1 MWKNITPIALF
12 AITLAACGLDGGGG
26 TENTESAATF
36 GSEGTPSSLVRLA
49 VQGGPNPSPL
59 TITLKNDGDCALSY
73 TVLSIVTVD
82 GQSWFSVSPAAG
94 TLASLNSA
102 ALSVSI
108 DVIHTALTPGTYT
121 GTITITGSCETT
133 GDPAL
138 GSPLTIPV
146 NLTVTPIEI
155 PDTLITSNP
164 PNPSAVASAS
174 FTFISTVA
182 GATFECSI
190 DAGAFTACLS
200 PKDYTALPDGSHTF
214 DVRATDAAGNTDPTP
229 ASFTWVID
237 TTIANLTAIAV
248 TPRDAA
254 VAKGSVRS
262 FTATGTYS
270 DNTAQDITNLVTW
283 SSSNTSVATV
293 SAGGSVSGVAV
304 GTTTITATL
313 GGVSGQT
320 TLTVSATALPR
331 TGQVACYSETGAN
344 RECSGTGEDGERQA
358 GVAWPVPRFV
368 LLVDPASNGN
378 CVADQLTGLEWVRVP
393 DTTLWIWTGN
403 PSVFTYAAAFDLC
416 GANDW
421 RLPNRRELRSLIH
434 YGQINTAAWLND
446 PAQGF
451 SNIQGGTTSIYWTST
466 TDANDSASAWS
477 VYMGNGVTVGKDK
490 GIIYYVW
497 LVRTPAIPAPA
508 APARTGQTIS
518 YATEDDGAL
527 QAGVVWP
534 DPRFT

>member
-1 MWKNITPIALF
+1 MNVQHECTTGSQWRLNRPPLLRPSSGLFYNSFRLFRLTLFLSENRSFAELAAVRNYARFSITKYSSSDFPQPFLKGEKMIRWRGLSHLTFFIFLSAS
-12 AITLAACGLDGGGG
+12 LAACGLFDNGGGSNAG
-26 TENTESAATF
+26 EA
-36 GSEGTPSSLVRLA
+36 P
-49 VQGGPNPSPL
+49 
-59 TITLKNDGDCALSY
+59 
-73 TVLSIVTVD
+73 
-82 GQSWFSVSPAAG
+82 PAE
-94 TLASLNSA
+94 L
-102 ALSVSI
+102 
-108 DVIHTALTPGTYT
+108 
-121 GTITITGSCETT
+121 
-133 GDPAL
+133 
-138 GSPLTIPV
+138 
-146 NLTVTPIEI
+146 
-155 PDTLITSNP
+155 PDTHITSNP
-164 PNPSAVASAS
+164 ANPSASASAS

-190 DAGAFTACLS
+190 DAGAVAACTS
-200 PKDYTALPDGSHTF
+200 PKDYTGLADGTHTF
-214 DVRATDAAGNTDPTP
+214 NVRSSDSAGNTDPTP

-237 TTIANLTAIAV
+237 TTIANLSAIAV

-254 VAKGSVRS
+254 VAQGGARQ
-262 FTATGTYS
+262 FIATGTYS
-270 DNTAQDITNLVTW
+270 DNSTKDITSQVNW
-283 SSSNTSVATV
+283 GSSNMSVATV
-293 SAGGSVSGVAV
+293 SAGGSVAGLAV

-393 DTTLWIWTGN
+393 DTTLWNWTGN
-403 PSVFTYAAAFDLC
+403 PSVFTYATAFDLC

-466 TDANDSASAWS
+466 TDASDSASAWS

-490 GIIYYVW
+490 GISYYVW